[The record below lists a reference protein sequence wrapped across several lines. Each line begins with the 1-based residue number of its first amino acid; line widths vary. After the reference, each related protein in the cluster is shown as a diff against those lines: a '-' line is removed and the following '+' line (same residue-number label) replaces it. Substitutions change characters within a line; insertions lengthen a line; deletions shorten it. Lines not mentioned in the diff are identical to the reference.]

1 MKQTSFKSVFLWV
14 ALVAL
19 VAGFVYLSVE
29 TATSGAVLANFESQ
43 EGALSEENKNLKDA
57 LVKSSSLNNLEARTE
72 SLGFVKPARILYIT
86 GKEEVAKLP

>member
-1 MKQTSFKSVFLWV
+1 MKKTSFKSVFLWL

-29 TATSGAVLANFESQ
+29 TATSGAVLVNLESQ

-57 LVKSSSLNNLEARTE
+57 IVKSSSLNNLEARTE
-72 SLGFVKPARILYIT
+72 VLGFVKPARILYIT